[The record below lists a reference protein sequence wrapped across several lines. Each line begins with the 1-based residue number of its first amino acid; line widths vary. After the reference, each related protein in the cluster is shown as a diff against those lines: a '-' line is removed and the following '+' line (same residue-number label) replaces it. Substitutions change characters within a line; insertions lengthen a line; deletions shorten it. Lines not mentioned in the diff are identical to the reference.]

1 MAERRRVSISEDGNV
16 TLVHFVD
23 RKIIDAANIQEMGDE
38 LFALLDR
45 DNRKQLLLSFA
56 NVEFLSSAALN
67 KLIVLDRK
75 VKAAGGKLALSNL
88 RPEIQEVFAI
98 TRLNQLFDIR
108 PTEAEALK
116 AF

>member
-1 MAERRRVSISEDGNV
+1 MAERRRVAISEDGNV
-16 TLVHFVD
+16 TVVRFVD
-23 RKIIDAANIQEMGDE
+23 RKIIDAANIQEMGEE
-38 LFALLDR
+38 LFSLLDQ
-45 DNRKQLLLSFA
+45 DSRKQLLLSFA

-98 TRLNQLFDIR
+98 TKLNTLFDIK
-108 PTEAEALK
+108 PSESEALK
-116 AF
+116 VF

>member
-1 MAERRRVSISEDGNV
+1 MAERRRIAITEDGNV
-16 TLVHFVD
+16 TLVRFVD
-23 RKIIDAANIQEMGDE
+23 RKIIDAANIQEMGEE
-38 LFALLDR
+38 LFSLLEQ

-75 VKAAGGKLALSNL
+75 LKAAGGKLALSNL

-98 TRLNQLFDIR
+98 TRLNQLFEIQ
-108 PTEAEALK
+108 PNESEALK
-116 AF
+116 KF

>member
-1 MAERRRVSISEDGNV
+1 MLHADSARNRLIGIGLVSMCY
-16 TLVHFVD
+16 L
-23 RKIIDAANIQEMGDE
+23 
-38 LFALLDR
+38 LFALLEQ

-75 VKAAGGKLALSNL
+75 LKAAGGKLALSNL

-98 TRLNQLFDIR
+98 TRLNQLFEIQRNEGD
-108 PTEAEALK
+108 ALK
-116 AF
+116 KF

>member
-1 MAERRRVSISEDGNV
+1 MAERRRVAITEDGSV
-16 TLVHFVD
+16 TLVRFVD
-23 RKIIDAANIQEMGDE
+23 RKIIDAANIQEMGEE
-38 LFALLDR
+38 LFALLEQ

-75 VKAAGGKLALSNL
+75 IKAAGGKLALSNL

-98 TRLNQLFDIR
+98 TRLNQLFEIK
-108 PTEAEALK
+108 PNEAEALK
-116 AF
+116 MF